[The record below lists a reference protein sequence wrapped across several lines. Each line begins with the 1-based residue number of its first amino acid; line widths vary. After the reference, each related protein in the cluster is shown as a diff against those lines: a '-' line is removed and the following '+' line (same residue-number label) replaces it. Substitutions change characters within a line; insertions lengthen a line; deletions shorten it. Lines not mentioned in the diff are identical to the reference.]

1 MVCFY
6 ITGRLG
12 AGRVKE
18 PLLDEKTK
26 STAEEFGGWRGI
38 VRLTIELLR
47 APDFQRIVLVN
58 FVHTMRGTA
67 HLNFASIATDLLIPQ
82 SVLAKGS
89 WQISVFFAACTLIPQ
104 VSYI

>member
-104 VSYI
+104 VNYI